1 MTCNRLRGLSLA
13 AMFLLTAFFAPATK
27 AAAPDPAVQQV
38 QTLYDALLDSMKH
51 AKELGLKGRYEK
63 LKPAI
68 EQTFDFP
75 DMVRYVVG
83 PSWTTMPSA
92 DQQALLV
99 AFERLTIANYA
110 SNFDGY
116 DGEKFVVDPA
126 VTVRGTDRVVQSK
139 LVTKSQTVPFNYRMR
154 QTGGSW
160 KILRHLS
167 QRLCQSGRDP
177 ELGFR
182 RHAHGRRALRSGE
195 KNQRPVGQA
204 DERKLSRGE

>member
-1 MTCNRLRGLSLA
+1 MTCNRLSGLSLA

-160 KILRHLS
+160 KILDIYLNGYVSQVATQNSDFGATLTAEGPSGLVKKINALS
-167 QRLCQSGRDP
+167 D
-177 ELGFR
+177 
-182 RHAHGRRALRSGE
+182 
-195 KNQRPVGQA
+195 
-204 DERKLSRGE
+204 KLMNAN